1 MGERPPGLSGSLPP
15 LAGGDTLASTLRQ
28 RATDR
33 PREIFIISETNAGD
47 VRSVTFAELAVRAT
61 QLARLLRS
69 LGIGPGSRFH
79 VHMRNCIEFAECLF
93 AGAQLGAIMVPTS
106 PDSTPDDLAYVLSH
120 SGAVASISESALLPG
135 VLAARDMAPDLGE
148 VLVARSCQPVAGSRL
163 LEDALAGVSEETIPE
178 QAGPGDTA
186 VILYTSGTTGWPK
199 GVEVTHASL
208 LFAGDVMAQALRI
221 RPDDRWLVALPLF
234 HGNALY
240 YSTMS
245 ALVSGASLALTES
258 FEPTRW
264 ARQVVQHRATLASLF
279 ATQARMVLT
288 HPADAAEGDAGLRV
302 LVYAQTLADR
312 QVAEFESRF
321 RCPLVQLYGMTET
334 VAPPLI
340 NPLYGERRNASLGRP
355 VPHMPLR
362 VVNSAGQD
370 VGAGQ
375 TGQLLVGGL
384 PGRTIMR
391 GYHNS
396 ADATADV
403 LRDGWLHTGD
413 HVHVDADGYYY
424 FDGRSS
430 DLLKPR
436 VDNVSTAE
444 IERVVMENWAVQE
457 CVAVG
462 VPDPIQAEAIK
473 LYIVRQ
479 PGEPLTREEVYDWC
493 AQRLAEH
500 KRPNL
505 IEFTDALPHTPVGK
519 VDRHALTASRGGGPG
534 VARGPVSLGQGGTAT
549 VGRN

>member
-1 MGERPPGLSGSLPP
+1 MDERPLSASSSLLPI
-15 LAGGDTLASTLRQ
+15 AGNDTLAGILRQ
-28 RATDR
+28 HADTRMR
-33 PREIFIISETNAGD
+33 QVFIASETTAGD
-47 VRSVTFAELAVRAT
+47 VRSVTFAELAGRAT
-61 QLARLLRS
+61 RLARLLRS
-69 LGIGPGSRFH
+69 LGIGRGSRFH
-79 VHMRNCIEFAECLF
+79 AHLPNCIEFAECLF
-93 AGAQLGAIMVPTS
+93 AGAQLGAVMVPTS

-120 SGAVASISESALLPG
+120 SGATVSITEPALLPG
-135 VLAARDMAPDLGE
+135 VLEARDMAPELGE
-148 VLVARSCQPVAGSRL
+148 VLLARSGHPLTGSRL
-163 LEDALAGVSEETIPE
+163 LEEALAGESEEPIRE
-178 QAGPGDTA
+178 QAGAGDTA

-208 LFAGDVMAQALRI
+208 LFAGEVVARTLRI

-245 ALVSGASLALTES
+245 ALVTGASLALTES
-258 FEPTRW
+258 FEPARW
-264 ARQVVQHRATLASLF
+264 ARQVIRHKATLASLF
-279 ATQARMVLT
+279 ATQVRMVLAQ
-288 HPADAAEGDAGLRV
+288 PATGAEGDASLRAAV
-302 LVYAQTLADR
+302 FAQNLAER
-312 QVAEFESRF
+312 QVTEFESRF

-340 NPLYGERRNASLGRP
+340 NPLYGDRRNASLGRP
-355 VPHMPLR
+355 VPHIPLR
-362 VVNSAGQD
+362 VIDSGGKD
-370 VGAGQ
+370 VCTGQ

-391 GYHNS
+391 GYHNN

-413 HVHVDADGYYY
+413 YVHVDADGYYY
-424 FDGRSS
+424 FHGRSS

-444 IERVVMENWAVQE
+444 IERIVMENWAVQE

-462 VPDPIQAEAIK
+462 VPDPIEAEAIK

-500 KRPNL
+500 KRPKL
-505 IEFTDALPHTPVGK
+505 IEFADTLPHTPVGK
-519 VDRHALTASRGGGPG
+519 VDRHALRSI
-534 VARGPVSLGQGGTAT
+534 VAQ
-549 VGRN
+549 